1 MVLISLL
8 LVLSLERAIRKPP
21 VWHVENHLGQY
32 LQWTQGQ
39 DWIAK
44 QSVPIQLVLQI
55 ALPALVTFLV
65 CQWLFGGFISFVLQS
80 VILFLF

>member
-55 ALPALVTFLV
+55 LLLNM
-65 CQWLFGGFISFVLQS
+65 SMVLLMEHLIFQE
-80 VILFLF
+80 LFLLVLD